1 MAKILWWH
9 WQEKWP
15 KKITFLPI
23 CQTRVVIP
31 RTRTSP
37 LMKWSA
43 ICDWVNTGIKTWSN
57 TTRNTSSDSICHLVL
72 WRDSD
77 YSKQEKKAHR
87 RSILKHLVLKF
98 GSQEFHLHIFV
109 SSLLYWSKSLFY
121 SLTYSESI
129 KWDRRPWHELVPMPL
144 VVLSHITANSRN
156 VFQPHW

>member
-1 MAKILWWH
+1 MTLTGEVAKKDHLSPNLSDLCSDTSDKDKSFDEMKCNLWLSEYWH
-9 WQEKWP
+9 QD
-15 KKITFLPI
+15 
-23 CQTRVVIP
+23 VVKHD
-31 RTRTSP
+31 
-37 LMKWSA
+37 ME
-43 ICDWVNTGIKTWSN
+43 
-57 TTRNTSSDSICHLVL
+57 TSSDSICHLVW

-77 YSKQEKKAHR
+77 YSKQELAHR
-87 RSILKHLVLKF
+87 RSIFKHLVLKF